1 MMPPAGG
8 MSRSHHETTLKP
20 KGNMNDLVSEIKR
33 GMETVA
39 GIQSRLFSFLLLE
52 NFGAR
57 RSHTEFVL

>member
-39 GIQSRLFSFLLLE
+39 GI
-52 NFGAR
+52 
-57 RSHTEFVL
+57 